1 MPELRSRKRQ
11 DLVFFKSFNIFI
23 SRKHLFKL
31 GLTDFILCHEHH
43 QIRAV
48 YLIIDCIQN
57 TARTQEET

>member
-1 MPELRSRKRQ
+1 M
-11 DLVFFKSFNIFI
+11 FFKSFNIFI

-48 YLIIDCIQN
+48 DLLIYGIQD